1 MSNTFIYPMKSRLF
15 YLSVALV
22 IFATAS
28 TAQVT
33 DAEKKLKTINTDTI
47 MGWKKGGI
55 FAINLSQTSLTNWAA
70 GGQNSVSVN
79 GILSA
84 FANYKQGKSAWDNSL
99 DLGYGILKQGKQD
112 VMKTDDKIDLL
123 SKFGREAFK
132 NFYWSALG
140 NFRTQMRPGYKYPD
154 TDTKISDRF
163 APAYLLFA
171 AGLDYKPN
179 SYFSAFIAPLTSKIT
194 FVTDKALSDAGAF
207 GVEPGK
213 TSRSEI
219 GGYIR
224 AIWSKNDFKGEFLKN
239 VAVTSKIDLFS
250 NYADKPQNIDITW
263 ENLIGLKVN
272 KFISVNFNT
281 VLIYDDDILVPVD
294 RNGNGEFEE
303 FEAPGPRIQFK
314 EILGLGF
321 SYNF

>member
-1 MSNTFIYPMKSRLF
+1 MSLAFTML
-15 YLSVALV
+15 A
-22 IFATAS
+22 AAS
-28 TAQVT
+28 MAQVT
-33 DAEKKLKTINTDTI
+33 EAENKLKTVNTDTI
-47 MGWKKGGI
+47 MGWKKGGL

-70 GGQNSVSVN
+70 GGQNSAAVN

-99 DLGYGILKQGKQD
+99 DLGYGILKQGKEE

-123 SKFGREAFK
+123 SKYGREAFK

-154 TDTKISDRF
+154 TDKKISDLF

-179 SYFSAFIAPLTSKIT
+179 PYFSAFLAPLTAKFT
-194 FVTDKALSDAGAF
+194 FVTDKTLSDAGAF
-207 GVEPGK
+207 GVEPGE

-219 GGYIR
+219 GGYLR

-239 VAVTSKIDLFS
+239 VAFTSKIDLFS
-250 NYADKPQNIDITW
+250 NYAHNPQNIDVTW
-263 ENLIGLKVN
+263 ENLLGLKVN

-281 VLIYDDDILVPVD
+281 VLIYDDDIMVPVD
-294 RNGNGEFEE
+294 RNGNGEFEASE
-303 FEAPGPRIQFK
+303 TPGPRVQFK
-314 EILGLGF
+314 EILGVGF

>member
-1 MSNTFIYPMKSRLF
+1 MKSRLLF
-15 YLSVALV
+15 LSAALLML
-22 IFATAS
+22 ATAS

-154 TDTKISDRF
+154 TDSKISDLF

-179 SYFSAFIAPLTSKIT
+179 PYFSAFIAPLTSKIT

-207 GVEPGK
+207 GVELGK

-250 NYADKPQNIDITW
+250 NYANKPQNIDITW

-281 VLIYDDDILVPVD
+281 VLIYDDDIMVPVD

-303 FEAPGPRIQFK
+303 LEAPGPRIQFK